1 VAAVRH
7 EAVYTTLHPRSLR
20 GDLSSSAATR
30 FPVTPPSEECVSG
43 DAREKRLRDTG
54 KDASDEILLTRTAGG
69 DQEALGQ
76 LFNRYA
82 RLVHSVAVRILRDIA
97 EAEDL
102 TQDLFLFIQRKCF
115 IFDSSRSSA
124 RSWIVQMTY
133 HRAIER
139 RRYLTTRHFYARKEI
154 PRDAERKVG
163 IPATESDYSVE
174 VVFGRNGLEKV
185 LEALSED
192 QRETLRLH
200 FFEGYTLTE
209 ISTMLTQPLGNVR
222 HHYYRALDKLR
233 AQMFGTNVQGS

>member
-1 VAAVRH
+1 LSEGGALSTPLASRLPGPLGESRGTQIRETVVAVSSNTGELADEVLIERICLGDK
-7 EAVYTTLHPRSLR
+7 EAFASLFR
-20 GDLSSSAATR
+20 
-30 FPVTPPSEECVSG
+30 
-43 DAREKRLRDTG
+43 
-54 KDASDEILLTRTAGG
+54 
-69 DQEALGQ
+69 
-76 LFNRYA
+76 RYA
-82 RLVHSVAVRILRDIA
+82 RLVRSVAARILRDTA

-102 TQDLFLFIQRKCF
+102 AQDLFLFIHRKCGL
-115 IFDSSRSSA
+115 FDPSRSSA

-139 RRYLTTRHFYARKEI
+139 RRYLTTRHFYTRREI

-163 IPATESDYSVE
+163 IPATESDYSAE

-233 AQMFGTNVQGS
+233 AQMFGTNVRGS